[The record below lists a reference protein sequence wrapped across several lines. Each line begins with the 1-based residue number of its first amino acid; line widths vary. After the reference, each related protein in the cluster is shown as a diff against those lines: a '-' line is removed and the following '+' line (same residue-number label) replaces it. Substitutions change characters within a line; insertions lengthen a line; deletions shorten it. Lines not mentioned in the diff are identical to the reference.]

1 MILIDMKFFFII
13 VVFAYITEGKV
24 IVLRDYDEEPFFVE
38 HENEDSDP
46 KAYKVF
52 SPDSKHRAN
61 RPKARPRHAVLHYGR
76 HIYHLDSFKDLTKLR
91 SKLDKI
97 NTDYISK
104 GYIDLINE
112 LIKSNHEREKGTQQ
126 GPELYI
132 LSKRPISFE
141 CNGKHCEDGY
151 RKSSRQP
158 TDDDLAWHHK
168 KMPLGYHK
176 RFKIVDNDSNSKRQ
190 KKKKIYKSSEESRE
204 TKKKK
209 YLSDSSS
216 SESKE
221 SKETNES
228 EEQSDSNDS
237 KESGEEKSS
246 EESKETSNESKLK
259 SSESNEKSS
268 ESYEHKKKKK
278 RNQDSSSR
286 SSEERYTTKR
296 PKKYG
301 SQSNSDERWKK
312 DDSSSKS
319 YEDFTKRNDDS
330 AEDKRKTFDN
340 DVIIQGNK
348 IYHSK
353 NDKKRHGKHEKDTRR
368 RLQHFMPKRFHWKAS
383 EIHDLGYYWFNGP
396 KGRYPAPQPLN

>member
-38 HENEDSDP
+38 HENEDREP
-46 KAYKVF
+46 KAYEVF
-52 SPDSKHRAN
+52 SSDSKHRAN

-141 CNGKHCEDGY
+141 CNGKNCEDGY

-158 TDDDLAWHHK
+158 TDDDLAYHHK

-176 RFKIVDNDSNSKRQ
+176 RFKIVDNDSNFKR

-209 YLSDSSS
+209 YSSDSSS

-221 SKETNES
+221 SKDSNES
-228 EEQSDSNDS
+228 GEQSDSNDS

-246 EESKETSNESKLK
+246 EESKQSSNESKLK

-296 PKKYG
+296 PKKYT

-353 NDKKRHGKHEKDTRR
+353 NDKKRHGKREKDTRR